1 MRIIHTSD
9 WHLGHQLLGIS
20 RQFEQQQFLDWLF
33 TQLQL
38 HKVDALLVAGD
49 IFDSANPP
57 AWAWQQLYRFLAK
70 LKQQLPQLNI
80 VLVAGNHDSPSKLD
94 APDQLLKAFD
104 ISIIGSLPRLDDQQ
118 LDLDKLIIEL
128 TNAQGEVTARV
139 AAVPFLRA
147 GDLDLAS
154 IEPDCDDKLIAG
166 VARIYQQLAHE
177 IKHRNTPEQASI
189 ALGHAYMMSSQ
200 ISEMSERRILGGN
213 QHALPISIFSQAFDY
228 TGLGHLH
235 RPQQLGGEPVY
246 YSGSVIPMSLAEK
259 DYQHQVK
266 LLEFAGPQLVSV
278 EPLIIPRTI
287 EILRVPAK
295 PQPLTQV
302 LAELT
307 ELTVVEKPLA
317 EQPLLE
323 VLVLL
328 EQPQAMLRDK
338 ISAALADKA
347 VRLVKISTS
356 YRDQKN
362 QPSMLTTELLNQL
375 QPEQVFSLKY
385 FSQYNEQP
393 PQKYCQAFSEL
404 LSTYQQQDQAQDNKP

>member
-9 WHLGHQLLGIS
+9 WHLGHQLLGVS

-33 TQLQL
+33 EQLVEQQI
-38 HKVDALLVAGD
+38 DALLVAGD

-57 AWAWQQLYRFLAK
+57 AWAWQQLYRFLARV
-70 LKQQLPQLNI
+70 KQQLPQLDL

-104 ISIIGSLPRLDDQQ
+104 INLIGSLPRLDDQQ
-118 LDLDKLIIEL
+118 LDLGKLIVEL
-128 TNAQGEVTARV
+128 TNKQGEVAARV

-154 IEPDCDDKLIAG
+154 IDDDCNDKLIAG
-166 VARIYQQLAHE
+166 VTRIYQQLASH
-177 IKHRNTPEQASI
+177 IKELNGDQQASI
-189 ALGHAYMMSSQ
+189 ALGHAYMVSSQ

-213 QHALPISIFSQAFDY
+213 QHALPIAIFSNAFDY

-235 RPQQLGGEPVY
+235 RPQQLGGEAVY
-246 YSGSVIPMSLAEK
+246 YSGSPIPMSLAEK

-266 LLEFAGPQLVSV
+266 LIEFKAGQLVAVDKLLVPRAV
-278 EPLIIPRTI
+278 EIIRIPAIPR
-287 EILRVPAK
+287 
-295 PQPLTQV
+295 PLPEV
-302 LAELT
+302 LAELAA
-307 ELTVVEKPLA
+307 LTLDDQVLEQ
-317 EQPLLE
+317 QPLLE

-338 ISAALADKA
+338 ISAVIANKP

-356 YRDQKN
+356 YINGRHTPTDYA
-362 QPSMLTTELLNQL
+362 SELLNQL

-385 FSQYNEQP
+385 LAQFNTKP
-393 PQKYCQAFSEL
+393 PQKYSQAFSEL
-404 LSTYQQQDQAQDNKP
+404 LTSYQQQDQ